1 MARAFSAGCTLLDLN
16 RNIPC
21 TPRRMGIFSSQL
33 ELVTQH
39 AARDWFEQWT
49 IVRRHAHVNDRFVT
63 LTPLDRP
70 DIYLYTMY
78 IPIENYGEHKANEF
92 QLPPQYVS
100 VIYAAYLQ
108 NICQT

>member
-1 MARAFSAGCTLLDLN
+1 
-16 RNIPC
+16 
-21 TPRRMGIFSSQL
+21 MGIFSSQL

-78 IPIENYGEHKANEF
+78 IPIENYGEHTRMSFSCRRNVCLLST
-92 QLPPQYVS
+92 QL
-100 VIYAAYLQ
+100 
-108 NICQT
+108 ICKIFAKHK